1 MSSFLPGFT
10 EFSVGCNYW
19 ASHAGI
25 SMWHQWDLAEVEKD
39 FAAMKDAG
47 MNTVRLF
54 PLWSDFQPVQFAYG
68 QRGIPAEFVFADGSA
83 LPAKGLG
90 HYGLS
95 EVMIQRFRQVADL
108 ESVPTGA
115 YSIRADGET
124 FGKQSS
130 ENIIIEKKTD
140 KPGIDIYI
148 KAAGKRESVHIPVIL
163 AESGLKEV
171 VYNDFHIED
180 GADVLIIAGCGI
192 HNCGVQDSEHSGI
205 HSFYLGKNA
214 KVKYV
219 EKHYGDGD
227 GNGKNIMNPH
237 TVVELAEG
245 AYMEM
250 ETTQIKGVDS
260 TKRKTEAVLHE
271 KSTLIVYEKIMTH
284 GEQFAETEFV
294 VDLKGEDCGTHVVS
308 RSVAKDNSRQLFIS
322 DVVGNAK
329 CSGHTECDAIIMD
342 NASVVAIPKI
352 VANNTEASLIHEAA
366 IGKIAGEQLIKLM
379 TLGLDEKQAEEEII
393 NGFLK

>member
-1 MSSFLPGFT
+1 M
-10 EFSVGCNYW
+10 
-19 ASHAGI
+19 
-25 SMWHQWDLAEVEKD
+25 AEKKLD
-39 FAAMKDAG
+39 SIKL
-47 MNTVRLF
+47 NL
-54 PLWSDFQPVQFAYG
+54 L
-68 QRGIPAEFVFADGSA
+68 
-83 LPAKGLG
+83 
-90 HYGLS
+90 
-95 EVMIQRFRQVADL
+95 RQVADL
-108 ESVPTGA
+108 ETVPTGA
-115 YSIRADGET
+115 YSIRVDGET
-124 FGKQSS
+124 FDKQSS
-130 ENIIIEKKTD
+130 ENIIIEKKSD

-171 VYNDFHIED
+171 VYNDFHIEE